1 MTHTKKNWM
10 RAFALILA
18 VLTVFGIVPIMSASA
33 STIGDGSTT
42 CEVVPINQ
50 RQFLLTTTAGK
61 RLGAFAYRYTT
72 NDGLSGSAYCI
83 DHVLNMTQHTL
94 EIRGEYNA
102 SPATAG
108 AFANGYPQHSIE
120 TFLNRFPGE
129 TMLNGLTEQEYMYAT
144 QIAVWATLGQLGIE
158 GSSFTAGSE
167 YVAQPTGDAQQ
178 MRVFRAVQLILHSA
192 EQWDRIYHT
201 GMYIRLEEDELG
213 GNISIP
219 GDMTLEYAA
228 DNQRFGIKRE
238 VIGGRSYYTREYIF
252 ASATSTYYDDYNIEV
267 WTDGAPSGYMFVDE
281 NNQELAHG
289 SFRDISTWRVPTV
302 IHTTDINDN
311 GFEYWGRAKLCIPVD
326 TVPNSGEITINC
338 GSYVM
343 QYQIYLAHN
352 SVATEQS
359 YIIADPSKGTL
370 TADAVITWG
379 SEETETGDL
388 QITKIGGGGQ
398 PLEGAKF
405 TLSGSDGSS
414 ISGTTNASGN
424 ILWTNLKPD
433 VQYTLTETEAPA
445 GYAITDVVNV
455 TIQAARTNYV
465 TVKDSTQKTLTVRK
479 IDAQNGYSL
488 QGATIAFKQIDGS
501 YYTTGVTDHAG
512 IIQFDADQL
521 PLGSYEVYEIS
532 APEGYEL
539 DTEKQTVD
547 WNGKYDVTITFRN
560 VRKPKLVIYKCD
572 EGNLRCLPGATF
584 EIFRDG
590 QLVTTV
596 TTNDNGVATVPDV
609 TEGYYTVIETV
620 APVGYVLDPTE
631 HGIYVN
637 PYDPGTSADPQITIT
652 NGSKPHLKIR
662 KLDAETQEPLSDTTF
677 EVYRDA
683 TLIGTYT
690 TDYNGE
696 IMLTDI
702 TPGTYVV
709 KETAVKDGYVLNDTP
724 QQIEI
729 KAGKEDYSLVFSN
742 SRKPGLKIVKYD
754 EQTMSLLSDT
764 TFEVY
769 RDTELIG
776 TYTTD
781 ANGEIFL
788 YDLQP
793 GTYLVKEIAVK
804 PGYVVN
810 STPQEIEIEAGNE
823 SYTLVFLNLVKPGIH
838 LLKIDAE
845 TKEPLPNARFR
856 VSLVGGTYSKEF
868 TTDASGEIDLT
879 DLEPGSYICEEI
891 TAPEHYLTD
900 DAQRTIRINAGESAR
915 FVFTNSRKPRL
926 TVIKYD
932 PNLDKRIPGAT
943 FRVSKIEDGSHYL
956 DRITDVN
963 GSFTIDDL
971 EPGVYSVMEMDA
983 PTGYVLNKTEFHV
996 ELFPGKDSQLIVS
1009 NEKKPDLK
1017 IIKKDAVTGV
1027 PIPGA
1032 TFTIRKMDSATLT
1045 TETTDANG
1053 EIYLKEMEPGVY
1065 EITEQSVP
1073 DEYLL
1078 DPVPQKITL
1087 IPNELGIVQFQD
1099 YKKPTLTVKKIDAA
1113 TGRPVEGAKFH
1124 IFYASNHTF
1133 TGEINDLG
1141 DHYTDA
1147 DGIIHL
1153 DKMRDGWYQITETQA
1168 PDGYRIQDSGV
1179 YECYLAAG
1187 TDKVITVEN
1196 VPLSTIL
1203 IQKMDGETGKPLPGA
1218 WFRLKYLNEMTAM
1231 DGSTLGEYV
1240 TDENG
1245 QIEITD
1251 LDEGTYIVEEISAPA
1266 GYVMSEA
1273 STRTVYL
1280 SGESQDFI
1288 SLIYGNQKMGSLLIV
1303 KKDALTGEP
1312 LSNVEFFV
1320 TDSDGQVV
1328 GNSNGFFST
1337 DYAGSILIPN
1347 LEPGKTIVA
1356 KETRTVSGYVLD
1368 DTPQTIKIKANE
1380 TMTLEFRNAPKG
1392 TLIVQKIDSA
1402 TGEPLIGA
1410 EFKITAADGELTPDN
1425 EGLTSSNGLYRVDS
1439 NGQIVLEKL
1448 NPGAYVV
1455 TEIKAPDGYVLI
1467 AQPQTVLVNSGD
1479 TQTLVFGNPPRGSLV
1494 INKLDS
1500 LTGEPLEGC
1509 VFKVTYADGRVV
1521 DDGKLSSNGLY
1532 TTDRNGQ
1539 IVIGNVTGTLIVTEE
1554 QSVPGY
1560 VIDPETR
1567 SQTVVVNPD
1576 DAQFLTFYNSP
1587 KGTLIIEK
1595 LDKATGKPL
1604 EGAEFKIVTSSGE
1617 LTPNNEGL
1625 TSSNGIYTT
1634 DENGQIV
1641 LSKLSP
1647 ATYIVT
1653 ETKAPEGY
1661 VLDPMPQTVVVHTAD
1676 TQTVRFYD
1684 EALATL
1690 TIIKRDIDTGELL
1703 AGAAFT
1709 VKDAAGNLIGD
1720 EKQYVTGDD
1729 GTVTLTGLTPNTAV
1743 VVSEDEPPQGYWN
1756 GSDLQTA
1763 YLRSGTLNSVTFENR
1778 KLGTLIIR
1786 KFIEGTNNQPLKGVA
1801 FRVTSS
1807 DGTDLGPDAGVYYTN
1822 AAGEIVLNDLQP
1834 DITVK
1839 VREIKTVD
1847 GYILDGTPQ
1856 DIRIIGG
1863 QTQQLTFW
1871 NAPEQVLT
1879 LQKYEEGTTDP
1890 IEGVIF
1896 LVTDSSGMVLGTNN
1910 GAFTTDRAG
1919 RIVITGL
1926 TPGVTVTAKELKA
1939 APGYVLDSTPQSIK
1953 IRAGEAQT
1961 MTFYN
1966 SPKGSLI
1973 IRKVDSVTGEALAG
1987 AEFLIT
1993 RIDGSYVDDH
2003 EGQTSTQ
2010 GIYYTDRYGEIRLT
2024 DLDPDTYVIRETR
2037 APEGYV
2043 LGGEERSVQVNAGD
2057 TQTVVFENVRL
2068 QTVVIQKYIQGTTKP
2083 LAGVVFLVTD
2093 SAGNPIGSADGKH
2106 MTDENGRIV
2115 LNGLTPGTTLLVREI
2130 RTIDGYAL
2138 NGTPQ
2143 VIVVGVDAGG
2153 STSVPSV
2160 PILKSLNSA
2169 NSARVLDASTI
2180 TTGTGNSLVFYD
2192 DPLSTLVV
2200 YKYIEGTRNEPLVG
2214 VAFEFTDG
2222 SGAAIGPGNGVY
2234 YTDTEG
2240 KIVITDLEQGTVVN
2254 IREVKTVEGFIL
2266 DGTPKQVQIKSSEVH
2281 EIVFWNSPQKTLTIQ
2296 KYVDGTTE
2304 PVEGALFL
2312 VTDSSGAVVGANN
2325 GEYLTDRNGR
2335 IVIDG
2340 LEPGVT
2346 VTAKEIRAADGFVL
2360 DSTPQSIK
2368 IKAGEAQTM
2377 TFYNKRLGGLVIRKV
2392 DSFSGETLEG
2402 AEFLI
2407 THIDGSYVDDHSGQS
2422 STKGIYYTDK
2432 NGEIRLTGI
2441 APDTYVIRETKAPD
2455 GYVLSGDEQSVLVN
2469 ANDTQYLTFEND
2481 PLQSVIIQKYAEG
2494 STVPLAGVTFLVT
2507 DSAGNYI
2514 GSPDG
2519 RHITD
2524 ENGRIVLSGLAPG
2537 TTLIIRE
2544 VKTVK
2549 GYTLNSEPKTIVVG
2563 VNGSTQ
2569 ENTAPATVRAGASGG
2584 NEIVIY
2590 DEPLSTLVIHKYISG
2605 TQSEPLT
2612 GVAFEVRDG
2621 NGGAVGPGDGVYY
2634 TDSQGDIV
2642 IPDLEQGMVLTVRE
2656 VRTVDGYVLDG
2667 TPKQVTIKS
2676 SEVHEL
2682 TFWNAPTQTLTIRKV
2697 DAESGEP
2704 IEGVVFKVTDSSG
2717 AVVGS
2722 SNGEYTTDRSGSI
2735 IISDLNPGVTVTAV
2749 EIKAAPGFLLDSTP
2763 QSIKIQSGEAQTL
2776 TFYNRKLGGLV
2787 IRKID
2792 SITGETL
2799 QGAEFLICRSDGSY
2813 VDNNASQTSSNGLYY
2828 TDSNGEIRLTGLAP
2842 DTYVIR
2848 ETKAPDGYVLDSA
2861 EQTVKVNANDTQYL
2875 TFTNTPRQT
2884 VIIRKYVDGTTTPLA
2899 GVVFHITDSAGN
2911 PIGSADGKH
2920 ITDENGMIT
2929 LTGLTPGTTLLVRE
2943 TRTVKGYALSGA
2955 VQTIVVGTDAPALRS
2970 AAGSTGAAGSGN
2982 EFIVYDEPL
2991 STLVIKK
2998 YIEGTD
3004 REPLSGVAF
3013 LVTDGNG
3020 GAVGNND
3027 GVWYTNSE
3035 GEIVIPD
3042 LEKGMVITVREVKTV
3057 DGYVLDGTPKQV
3069 EIKNSEVHEL
3079 VFWNARRGA
3088 LTIHALD
3095 SATMQPIEG
3104 VSFKITTAT
3113 GEFVPDKDGK
3123 ISSNG
3128 LYTTD
3133 EAGEIVLTGVTGT
3146 FVVSMVETV
3155 PGYSVHEATRSQTIV
3170 VNPMDTQELTAY
3182 CDPLQALLVRVFE
3195 KGTTNPLEGIVFKV
3209 TSSDG
3214 TVVGDANG
3222 EYVTDRNGQF
3232 SITGLMPGTTI
3243 TAQEVGTISGYLLNS
3258 VPQSILIKSGEMQTL
3273 TFFNERKG
3281 NLIIKLKDSASGQP
3295 IANAEFRIT
3304 TIAGVYVDDNEGLT
3318 SSKGLY
3324 RTDENGEIR
3333 LLLLESDTYEITQLT
3348 TDANHVMDSRPQ
3360 TVKVNGNDTQTV
3372 EFTNS
3377 ALQSLVITKLADNTG
3392 KPLAGVTFLI
3402 TYANGTPVGE
3412 GNGEFTTDENGHIVI
3427 TGLPAGTVIV
3437 AKEIR
3442 TVKGYSLNPY
3452 PQVIN
3457 ISGAYGQAYSA
3468 PASGV
3473 SGGSG
3478 GTDSNGSAAAGSGNQ
3493 LTFTDSQL
3501 NSLTIHKYEEGS
3513 ENKPLA
3519 GVEFKITDASG
3530 APVGNSNGVYYTDKN
3545 GDIVISNLEAG
3556 TVITVRETKALDG
3569 YVLDGLPQTIEIKG
3583 SGENNELIF
3592 RNSRQGTLVIRKLD
3606 SVTKAPL
3613 VGVEFSITY
3622 ADGRY
3627 VEAEGGKLNTNGR
3640 YLTDRNGEIRIS
3652 GVTGTVVV
3660 TEEQTIPGYTINE
3673 GERTQT
3679 ATVSESSTTTLTFYN
3694 TPAGGLL
3701 ITKSDEDTGERI
3713 KGVQFEIRK
3722 MSGDVV
3728 GTYTTDRQ
3736 GLINLPSLEA
3746 GWYQVIE
3753 LKAADGY
3760 KLDATPAQVC
3770 VKDGQTT
3777 QLMLTNKRMASIMI
3791 HKIDSQT
3798 KKGIYGV
3805 KFVLY
3810 DEGKN
3815 PLGEYTTDQD
3825 GYIWISN
3832 EYPAG
3837 KYFIRELQAAEGYV
3851 LDDQYKT
3858 VYIERGKTAQ
3868 VTWENVAITGQIQV
3882 RKYASDRNE
3891 ITGQQAGDAL
3901 KGAVFEITN
3910 ARSGAVVGYIMSDAH
3925 GVAASAPLP
3934 LGRYY
3939 VTEVTA
3945 PAYYQLSGERM
3956 IAEIEYA
3963 GQIIKL
3969 SCYNKPVK
3977 LGVTISKVGNK
3988 EVMPANTMRYDFSN
4002 IANTSNVALD
4012 NFFWH
4017 DRIPTD
4023 ATNAVSLTTGTY
4035 NQRLYYR
4042 IMFKTNVN
4050 DYRLLAKDLLTTN
4063 NYSVSLKPEALGLG
4077 TGEYVT
4083 DIRFEFGTVPSGF
4096 ASVTKPTLQVMV
4108 KGDVTD
4114 GYNIVNRADVGG
4126 QYLNE
4131 WQTATAQW
4139 LTVVF
4144 RPADT
4149 TPLPKTGY

>member
-1 MTHTKKNWM
+1 MKEENMTHFNKPWM
-10 RAFALILA
+10 RVFALILA
-18 VLTVFGIVPIMSASA
+18 VLTVFGIMPIMNASA
-33 STIGDGSTT
+33 ETIGDGSTT

-94 EIRGEYNA
+94 EIRGEYNS
-102 SPATAG
+102 SPETAG
-108 AFANGYPQHSIE
+108 AFANGYPQHSLE
-120 TFLNRFPGE
+120 TFLGRFPGE

-167 YVAQPTGDAQQ
+167 FVAQPVGDVQQ
-178 MRVFRAVQLILHSA
+178 IRVFRAVQLILHSA

-201 GMYIRLEEDELG
+201 GMYIRLKENELG

-228 DNQRFGIKRE
+228 DSQQFGIKRE
-238 VIGGRSYYTREYIF
+238 VIGGRTYYTREYIF

-267 WTDGAPSGYMFVDE
+267 WADGAPSGYMFVDE
-281 NNQELAHG
+281 NNQELARG
-289 SFRDISTWRVPTV
+289 SLRDVSTWRVPTA

-311 GFEYWGRAKLCIPVD
+311 GFEYWGKAKLCIPAD

-338 GSYVM
+338 GSHVM
-343 QYQIYLAHN
+343 QYQIYLAYN
-352 SVATEQS
+352 SVTTEQS

-370 TADAVITWG
+370 TADAVIKWG
-379 SEETETGDL
+379 SNQTETGDL
-388 QITKIGGGGQ
+388 RVTKIGGGGQ

-414 ISGTTNASGN
+414 VSGTTDASGN
-424 ILWTNLKPD
+424 IYWTDLRPD
-433 VQYTLTETEAPA
+433 VLYTLTETEAPA
-445 GYAITDVVNV
+445 GYAIAEAVNV
-455 TIQAARTNYV
+455 TIQAARDNYV

-479 IDAQNGYSL
+479 IDAQNSNSL

-521 PLGSYEVYEIS
+521 PLGSYEVYEIT

-539 DTEKQTVD
+539 DQTRQTVD
-547 WNGKYDVTITFRN
+547 WNGRSDVTLTFKN
-560 VRKPKLVIYKCD
+560 VRKPKLVLYKCD
-572 EGNLRCLPGATF
+572 TDNLRCLSGATF
-584 EIFRDG
+584 EVYRDG

-620 APVGYVLDPTE
+620 APAGYVLDLSE

-652 NGSKPHLKIR
+652 NSSKPHLRIK
-662 KLDAETQEPLSDTTF
+662 KLDAETQQPLSDTTF
-677 EVYRDA
+677 EIYRDA
-683 TLIGTYT
+683 ALVGSYT
-690 TDYNGE
+690 TDFNGE
-696 IMLTDI
+696 ILLSDLQ
-702 TPGTYVV
+702 PGTYVV
-709 KETAVKDGYVLNDTP
+709 KEIAVKDGYVLDDTP

-729 KAGKEDYSLVFSN
+729 KAGKEDYSLTFVN

-754 EQTMSLLSDT
+754 EQTMKPLSDT

-781 ANGEIFL
+781 ANGEIWI

-793 GTYLVKEIAVK
+793 GTYLVKETAVK

-838 LLKIDAE
+838 VVKIDAE

-879 DLEPGSYICEEI
+879 DLEPGSYICEEL
-891 TAPEHYLTD
+891 TAPEHYLID
-900 DAQRTIRINAGESAR
+900 DAQRTIQINAGESAR
-915 FVFTNSRKPRL
+915 FVFTDSKKPSL

-932 PNLDKRIPGAT
+932 PNLDKRLPGAT
-943 FRVSKIEDGSHYL
+943 FRVAKIEDGSHYL
-956 DRITDVN
+956 DRITDVK
-963 GSFTIDDL
+963 GSFVIDDL

-983 PTGYVLNKTEFHV
+983 PTGYVLVKTEYHV
-996 ELFPGKDSQLIVS
+996 ELFPGKDSQLIVN

-1017 IIKKDAVTGV
+1017 IIKKDAVTGE

-1045 TETTDANG
+1045 TETTDSNG
-1053 EIYLKEMEPGVY
+1053 EIFLSEMDPGVY

-1073 DEYLL
+1073 DNYLL
-1078 DPVPQKITL
+1078 DPIPQKITL
-1087 IPNELGIVQFQD
+1087 EPNKLGVVQFQD
-1099 YKKPTLTVKKIDAA
+1099 YKKPTLTIKKTDSAS
-1113 TGRPVEGAKFH
+1113 GKPVEGARFH
-1124 IFYASNHTF
+1124 VIYASNHTF
-1133 TGEINDLG
+1133 TGEVNDLG
-1141 DHYTDA
+1141 DYISDA
-1147 DGIIHL
+1147 DGIIYL
-1153 DKMRDGWYQITETQA
+1153 DKLRDGWYRIEETAA
-1168 PDGYRIQDSGV
+1168 PDGYRIEGTGV
-1179 YECYLAAG
+1179 YECYIAAG
-1187 TDKVITVEN
+1187 TDKVITIEN

-1203 IQKMDGETGKPLPGA
+1203 IQKMDSETGKPLPGA

-1245 QIEITD
+1245 QIEIND
-1251 LDEGTYIVEEISAPA
+1251 LDEGTYIIDEISAPS

-1273 STRTVYL
+1273 NSRTVYL
-1280 SGESQDFI
+1280 SGENQDFI
-1288 SLIYGNQKMGSLLIV
+1288 TITYGNQKMGSLLII
-1303 KKDALTGEP
+1303 KKDTITGEP
-1312 LSNVEFFV
+1312 LSGVEFLV
-1320 TDSDGQVV
+1320 TDSDGAVV
-1328 GNSNGFFST
+1328 GNSNGFFTT
-1337 DYAGSILIPN
+1337 DYAGTILIPN

-1356 KETRTVSGYVLD
+1356 KETRTVSGYILD

-1380 TMTLEFRNAPKG
+1380 TMTLEFRDAPKG

-1402 TGEPLIGA
+1402 TDEPLTGA
-1410 EFKITAADGELTPDN
+1410 EFKITAASGELTADN
-1425 EGLTSSNGLYRVDS
+1425 EGLTSSNGIYRVDS
-1439 NGQIVLEKL
+1439 NGQVVLEKL
-1448 NPGAYVV
+1448 NPGTYVV
-1455 TEIKAPDGYVLI
+1455 TETKAPDGYVLI
-1467 AQPQTVLVNSGD
+1467 AEPQTVVVNPGD
-1479 TQTLVFGNPPRGSLV
+1479 TQTLFFKNPPKGSLT
-1494 INKLDS
+1494 INKIDA
-1500 LTGEPLEGC
+1500 LTGAPLEGC
-1509 VFKVTYADGRVV
+1509 VFKIFYADGRVV

-1539 IVIGNVTGTLIVTEE
+1539 IVIANITGTLVVTEE
-1554 QSVPGY
+1554 QTIPGY
-1560 VIDPETR
+1560 VINPETR

-1576 DAQFLTFYNSP
+1576 DAQVLTFYNNP
-1587 KGTLIIEK
+1587 KGTLIVEK
-1595 LDKATGKPL
+1595 YDKVTGMPL
-1604 EGAEFKIVTSSGE
+1604 EGAEFKITTSSGE
-1617 LTPNNEGL
+1617 LLADNEGL
-1625 TSSNGIYTT
+1625 TSTNGLYAT

-1653 ETKAPEGY
+1653 ENAAPEGY
-1661 VLDPMPQTVVVHTAD
+1661 VLDPMPQTVVVNTGD

-1684 EALATL
+1684 EPLATL

-1709 VKDAAGNLIGD
+1709 VKDAAGSPLGS
-1720 EKQYVTGDD
+1720 EGQYVTGED

-1743 VVSEDEPPQGYWN
+1743 VVSEDTPPAGYWN
-1756 GSDLQTA
+1756 GSDLQTTM
-1763 YLRSGTLNSVTFENR
+1763 LRSGELNTVTFENR
-1778 KLGTLIIR
+1778 KLGTLVIR

-1801 FRVTSS
+1801 FRVTAS
-1807 DGTDLGPDAGVYYTN
+1807 DGTDLGPDGGVYYTN
-1822 AAGEIVLNDLQP
+1822 AAGEIVLDDLQP
-1834 DITVK
+1834 DITVT
-1839 VREIKTVD
+1839 VREIKTVS
-1847 GYILDGTPQ
+1847 GYLLDGTPQ
-1856 DIRIIGG
+1856 NIRIIGG
-1863 QTQQLTFW
+1863 KTQSLTFW

-1879 LQKYEEGTTDP
+1879 IQKYEAGTTDP

-1896 LVTDSSGMVLGTNN
+1896 LVTDSTGMVLGTNN
-1910 GAFTTDRAG
+1910 GAFTTDRNG

-1926 TPGVTVTAKELKA
+1926 EPGVTVTAKEIKA
-1939 APGYVLDSTPQSIK
+1939 APGYVLDSTPQSIR
-1953 IRAGEAQT
+1953 INPGEAQS
-1961 MTFYN
+1961 MTFFN
-1966 SPKGSLI
+1966 EPKGSLV
-1973 IRKVDSVTGEALAG
+1973 IRKVDSVTGEALAN
-1987 AEFLIT
+1987 AEFIIT

-2010 GIYYTDRYGEIRLT
+2010 GIYYTDRHGEIRLT
-2024 DLDPDTYVIRETR
+2024 NLDPDTYVIRETR

-2043 LGGEERSVQVNAGD
+2043 LAGEERSVQVNAND
-2057 TQTVVFENVRL
+2057 NQTVVFENVPL

-2083 LAGVVFLVTD
+2083 LSGVVFLVTD
-2093 SAGNPIGSADGKH
+2093 GAGIPISSADGKH
-2106 MTDENGRIV
+2106 VTDENGRIV
-2115 LNGLTPGTTLLVREI
+2115 LNGLTPGTTLLVREV
-2130 RTIDGYAL
+2130 RTVDGYAL

-2143 VIVVGVDAGG
+2143 VIVVGVDAG
-2153 STSVPSV
+2153 SNTAAASV
-2160 PILKSLNSA
+2160 PILKSLNTA
-2169 NSARVLDASTI
+2169 NSARVLDASSI

-2192 DPLSTLVV
+2192 DPLSTLII
-2200 YKYIEGTRNEPLVG
+2200 YKYVEGSRNEPISG

-2222 SGAAIGPGNGVY
+2222 NGGAIGPGNGVY
-2234 YTDTEG
+2234 YTDSEG

-2254 IREVKTVEGFIL
+2254 VREVKTVDGFIL

-2312 VTDSSGAVVGANN
+2312 VTDSSGTVVGANN

-2346 VTAKEIRAADGFVL
+2346 VTAKEIHAAEGFVL

-2368 IKAGEAQTM
+2368 IKAGEAQTLI
-2377 TFYNKRLGGLVIRKV
+2377 FYNRRLGGLVIRKV

-2422 STKGIYYTDK
+2422 STKGLYYTDK
-2432 NGEIRLTGI
+2432 NGEIRLTDI
-2441 APDTYVIRETKAPD
+2441 APDTYVIRETKAPE
-2455 GYVLSGDEQSVLVN
+2455 GYVLSGDEQSVLVK

-2481 PLQSVIIQKYAEG
+2481 PLQSVVIQKYAEG
-2494 STVPLAGVTFLVT
+2494 STVPIAGVTFLVT

-2549 GYTLNSEPKTIVVG
+2549 GYTLNSEPKTIMVG

-2569 ENTAPATVRAGASGG
+2569 ENTAPAAVRAGMSSG

-2590 DEPLSTLVIHKYISG
+2590 DQPLSTLVIHKYIQG
-2605 TQSEPLT
+2605 TDNEPLA

-2621 NGGAVGPGDGVYY
+2621 NGSMVGSNDGVYY
-2634 TDSQGDIV
+2634 TDAQGEIV
-2642 IPDLEQGMVLTVRE
+2642 IPNLEQGLVLTVRE
-2656 VRTVDGYVLDG
+2656 VRTVDGYILDG
-2667 TPKQVTIKS
+2667 TPKQITIKS
-2676 SEVHEL
+2676 S
-2682 TFWNAPTQTLTIRKV
+2682 
-2697 DAESGEP
+2697 D
-2704 IEGVVFKVTDSSG
+2704 
-2717 AVVGS
+2717 
-2722 SNGEYTTDRSGSI
+2722 
-2735 IISDLNPGVTVTAV
+2735 
-2749 EIKAAPGFLLDSTP
+2749 
-2763 QSIKIQSGEAQTL
+2763 
-2776 TFYNRKLGGLV
+2776 
-2787 IRKID
+2787 
-2792 SITGETL
+2792 
-2799 QGAEFLICRSDGSY
+2799 
-2813 VDNNASQTSSNGLYY
+2813 
-2828 TDSNGEIRLTGLAP
+2828 
-2842 DTYVIR
+2842 
-2848 ETKAPDGYVLDSA
+2848 
-2861 EQTVKVNANDTQYL
+2861 
-2875 TFTNTPRQT
+2875 
-2884 VIIRKYVDGTTTPLA
+2884 
-2899 GVVFHITDSAGN
+2899 
-2911 PIGSADGKH
+2911 
-2920 ITDENGMIT
+2920 
-2929 LTGLTPGTTLLVRE
+2929 
-2943 TRTVKGYALSGA
+2943 
-2955 VQTIVVGTDAPALRS
+2955 
-2970 AAGSTGAAGSGN
+2970 
-2982 EFIVYDEPL
+2982 
-2991 STLVIKK
+2991 
-2998 YIEGTD
+2998 
-3004 REPLSGVAF
+3004 
-3013 LVTDGNG
+3013 
-3020 GAVGNND
+3020 
-3027 GVWYTNSE
+3027 
-3035 GEIVIPD
+3035 
-3042 LEKGMVITVREVKTV
+3042 
-3057 DGYVLDGTPKQV
+3057 
-3069 EIKNSEVHEL
+3069 VHEL
-3079 VFWNARRGA
+3079 VFWNAQRGA

-3104 VSFKITTAT
+3104 VWFKITTAT

-3128 LYTTD
+3128 LYKTD

-3146 FVVSMVETV
+3146 VVVSMVETV

-3170 VNPMDTQELTAY
+3170 VDPMDTQELTAY
-3182 CDPLQALLVRVFE
+3182 CDPLQALLIRVFE
-3195 KGTTNPLEGIVFKV
+3195 RGTTNPLAGIRIKV

-3214 TVVGDANG
+3214 TVVGDNNG
-3222 EYVTDRNGQF
+3222 EYVTDQSGQV
-3232 SITGLMPGTTI
+3232 SITGLKPGVTI
-3243 TAQEVGTISGYLLNS
+3243 TAQEIESISGYVLNAE
-3258 VPQSILIKSGEMQTL
+3258 PQSILIKSGGLQTM
-3273 TFFNERKG
+3273 TIYNERKG
-3281 NLIIKLKDSASGQP
+3281 GLIVKLKDSATGQP

-3333 LLLLESDTYEITQLT
+3333 LLKLDPDTYEITQLT
-3348 TDANHVMDSRPQ
+3348 TDTNHVMDSQPQ
-3360 TVKVNGNDTQTV
+3360 TVKVGGNDTQTV
-3372 EFTNS
+3372 EFVNS
-3377 ALQSLVITKLADNTG
+3377 ALQSLVITKVADNSG

-3402 TYANGTPVGE
+3402 TYANGTPVGG
-3412 GNGEFTTDENGHIVI
+3412 GNGEFTTDANGRIVI
-3427 TGLPAGTVIV
+3427 TGLPAGTTVV

-3442 TVKGYSLNPY
+3442 TIKGYALNPN
-3452 PQVIN
+3452 PQTIT
-3457 ISGAYGQAYSA
+3457 ITGAYGQAYTA
-3468 PASGV
+3468 PAGIV
-3473 SGGSG
+3473 SGSG
-3478 GTDSNGSAAAGSGNQ
+3478 GTDTSGSTAGSSNQ
-3493 LTFTDSQL
+3493 MTFTDSQL

-3519 GVEFKITDASG
+3519 GVEFKITDGSG
-3530 APVGNSNGVYYTDKN
+3530 APVGNSNGVFYTDKN
-3545 GDIVISNLEAG
+3545 GVILISNLEAG
-3556 TVITVRETKALDG
+3556 AVITVRETKALDG
-3569 YVLDGLPQTIEIKG
+3569 YVLDGMPQTIEIKG

-3592 RNSRQGTLVIRKLD
+3592 RNSRQGTLVVRKLD
-3606 SVTKAPL
+3606 YVTKAPL

-3679 ATVSESSTTTLTFYN
+3679 ATVSESSTTILTFYN

-3713 KGVQFEIRK
+3713 KGVQFEVRK
-3722 MSGDVV
+3722 MSGDVI

-3736 GLINLPSLEA
+3736 GLVYLPSLEA

-3770 VKDGQTT
+3770 VKDGQVT
-3777 QLMLTNKRMASIMI
+3777 QLMLTNKHMASIMI

-3810 DEGKN
+3810 GEGKN

-3832 EYPAG
+3832 EFPEG

-3868 VTWENVAITGQIQV
+3868 ITWENVAVTGQIQV
-3882 RKYASDRNE
+3882 RKYASDHNE
-3891 ITGQQAGDAL
+3891 ITGQQKGDAL

-3910 ARSGAVVGYIMSDAH
+3910 ARSGAVIGYITSDAH

-3945 PAYYQLSGERM
+3945 PAYYQLSSERM
-3956 IAEIEYA
+3956 IAEIEYP

-3988 EVMPANTMRYDFSN
+3988 EVMPANTMRYDFSS

-4023 ATNAVSLTTGTY
+4023 ATNAISLTTGTY

-4042 IMFKTNVN
+4042 IVFKTNVN

-4083 DIRFEFGTVPSGF
+4083 DVRFEFGTVPSGF
-4096 ASVTKPTLQVMV
+4096 ASVAKPTLQVMV